1 MNALGEM
8 IRREAAGSGAV
19 TLARFMEL
27 ALYHPDGGYYERG
40 GTAIG
45 RTGDYYTSVSV
56 GELFGELLAFQF
68 AEWLGAERQRPRAGA
83 GLPARF
89 QIVEAGAHDG
99 RLAADILDWFRRQR
113 SELLGMLEYWILE
126 PSLRRRRWQEKTL
139 EEFRGRLRW
148 FSGWDEIES
157 VCGIIFSNELL
168 DAFPAHRLVWTAR
181 TRRWIEWGV
190 SWSGKGFQW
199 ARMPEV
205 HLDARPYLP
214 QVPVE
219 LAAVLPDG
227 FTTEICPAAQ
237 AWWRQAAGSLH
248 QGKLLTMDYGMFE
261 EQIFAPER
269 AQGALRAYRRQHL
282 MEDVLADPGDQDI
295 TAPVNFTQL
304 QLVGEAC
311 GLQTEALLSQ
321 EQFLTHI
328 AARAW
333 QPQAGS
339 GGWTQAQ
346 TRQFQTLT
354 HPGHLGRAFRVLL
367 QAR

>member
-1 MNALGEM
+1 MNALVEI
-8 IRREAAGSGAV
+8 IRREVAGSGAL

-27 ALYHPDGGYYERG
+27 ALYHPDAGYYERG
-40 GTAIG
+40 GAAIG

-56 GELFGELLAFQF
+56 GNLFGELLAFQF
-68 AEWLGAERQRPRAGA
+68 AEWLGAERQLPVAEA

-99 RLAADILDWFRRQR
+99 RLAADILGWFRRQR
-113 SELLGMLEYWILE
+113 SELSGMLEYRILE
-126 PSLRRRRWQEKTL
+126 PSLGRRRWQEKTL
-139 EEFRGRLRW
+139 EEFGGCVRW
-148 FSGWDEIES
+148 FSGWDEIEG

-168 DAFPAHRLVWTAR
+168 DAFPAHRLVWDAH

-190 SWSGKGFQW
+190 AWGGERFHW

-205 HLDARPYLP
+205 HRNARACLP

-237 AWWRQAAGSLH
+237 EWWRQAAGSL
-248 QGKLLTMDYGMFE
+248 QRGKLLTMDYGMSEKQF
-261 EQIFAPER
+261 FAPER

-282 MEDVLADPGDQDI
+282 MEDALADPGGQDL
-295 TAPVNFTQL
+295 TAPVNLTRL
-304 QLVGEAC
+304 QLAGEAC

-333 QPQAGS
+333 QTQAGS
-339 GGWTQAQ
+339 GEWTQEQ

-354 HPGHLGRAFRVLL
+354 HPDHLGRAFRVLL
-367 QAR
+367 QSR